1 MDYKTDGGY
10 YYRITPKKTGGRKSK
25 KKFKSKKKGNGYKHI
40 LNKSQ
45 SATVSRISCKE
56 YDDPTMNKNIGR
68 IMPKIGD
75 MVIIIIKPYQQ
86 FNCKKGLVNDIY
98 TKKLI
103 HTRGHKVKLKSG
115 EVGRVLKIL

>member
-10 YYRITPKKTGGRKSK
+10 YYRITEQKTGGRKSK
-25 KKFKSKKKGNGYKHI
+25 KKSKKSNDYKQI
-40 LNKSQ
+40 SNTPR
-45 SATVSRISCKE
+45 SAIVSRISCEE
-56 YDDPTMNKNIGR
+56 YDDPKRNKNIGMT
-68 IMPKIGD
+68 MPKIGD
-75 MVIIIIKPYQQ
+75 TVIIIIKPYQQ
-86 FNCKKGLVNDIY
+86 FNCKKGSVTNIY

>member
-1 MDYKTDGGY
+1 MEYKTDGGY

-25 KKFKSKKKGNGYKHI
+25 KKSKGSKKKSNI
-40 LNKSQ
+40 PKS
-45 SATVSRISCKE
+45 AIVSRISCEE
-56 YDDPTMNKNIGR
+56 YDDPKRNKNIGQTP
-68 IMPKIGD
+68 PKIGD

>member
-1 MDYKTDGGY
+1 MDYKTIGGH
-10 YYRITPKKTGGRKSK
+10 YYRITPKKIGGRKSK
-25 KKFKSKKKGNGYKHI
+25 KKSKKESNI
-40 LNKSQ
+40 SQ
-45 SATVSRISCKE
+45 SATVSRISCEE
-56 YDDPTMNKNIGR
+56 YDDPQKNKNIGR
-68 IMPKIGD
+68 IMPRIGD

-86 FNCKKGLVNDIY
+86 FNCKKGTVNDIY